1 MAIDLKLIPG
11 KYNFVSTDK
20 YDEFLEA
27 CGVGLAYRDKALH
40 IKNQMEYIDLG
51 NGKWTQKTYSTLKN
65 FEFSFTL
72 GKPFAENTMDGR
84 VCDSVITLQG
94 STFTHK
100 QTINGQ
106 TFIITREFKA
116 NGELVSTFK
125 AKDVVAT
132 RIYKK
137 YSYTDS
143 PSLI

>member
-11 KYNFVSTDK
+11 KYNFVSSDK

-27 CGVGLAYRDKALH
+27 CGVGLAFRNKALK
-40 IKNQMEYIDLG
+40 IKNQMEYIDHG
-51 NGKWTQKTYSTLKN
+51 DGKWTQKTYSTLKN
-65 FEFSFTL
+65 FEITFTL
-72 GKPFAENTMDGR
+72 GKPFVENTVDGR
-84 VCDSVITLQG
+84 VCDSVITLEG

-100 QTINGQ
+100 QTLNGK
-106 TFIITREFKA
+106 TAVIIREFKA
-116 NGELVSTFK
+116 DGELVSTFK

-132 RIYKK
+132 RVYKK

>member
-27 CGVGLAYRDKALH
+27 CGVGLAFRNKALKV
-40 IKNQMEYIDLG
+40 KNQMEYIDLG

-65 FEFSFTL
+65 FEITFNL
-72 GKPFAENTMDGR
+72 GKPFVEETADGR
-84 VCDSVITLQG
+84 KCDAVITLEG

-100 QTINGQ
+100 QTLNGQ
-106 TFIITREFKA
+106 TYVITREFKA

-137 YSYTDS
+137 YTYTDN
-143 PSLI
+143 PSMI